1 MRWLVVSFMLLFA
14 LPLMAQGTGNI
25 AVVDGEKVLR
35 ESEPG
40 KKLFADIKTLRDK
53 KQQEIEQKQGSIQT
67 MNDKFT
73 KEKDILSPDAQ
84 EKRKAEIQ
92 KAITDA
98 KRFRED
104 SEQEI
109 QGRLDNAMEAMQN
122 RLIPLIEKIGQEKG
136 YSLIVGKQ
144 FTIWRDPKFDITD
157 EVIKRFNETQGAA
170 AAAPQTQKKQ

>member
-1 MRWLVVSFMLLFA
+1 MRLLVVSFMLLFA
-14 LPLMAQGTGNI
+14 LPLMAQGVGNI

-35 ESEPG
+35 DSEPG
-40 KKLFADIKTLRDK
+40 KKLFADIKALRDK
-53 KQQEIEQKQGSIQT
+53 KQQEIEQRQNSIQV
-67 MNDKFT
+67 MNDKLT

-109 QGRLDNAMEAMQN
+109 QGRLDTAMETMQN

-144 FTIWRDPKFDITD
+144 FTIWRDPKFDITE
-157 EVIKRFNETQGAA
+157 EVIKRFNEAQT

>member
-1 MRWLVVSFMLLFA
+1 MLLCA

-25 AVVDGEKVLR
+25 AIVDGEKVLR
-35 ESEPG
+35 DSEPG
-40 KKLFADIKTLRDK
+40 KKLFADIKALRDK
-53 KQQEIEQKQGSIQT
+53 KQQEIEQRQNSIQV
-67 MNDKFT
+67 MNDKLT

-84 EKRKAEIQ
+84 DKRKAEIQ

-109 QGRLDNAMEAMQN
+109 QGKLDGAMETMQN
-122 RLIPLIEKIGQEKG
+122 KLIPLIEKIGQEKG

-157 EVIKRFNETQGAA
+157 EVIKRFNEAQT

>member
-1 MRWLVVSFMLLFA
+1 MRLLVVSFMLLFA
-14 LPLMAQGTGNI
+14 LPLMAQGVGNI

-35 ESEPG
+35 DSEPG
-40 KKLFADIKTLRDK
+40 KKLFADIKALRDK
-53 KQQEIEQKQGSIQT
+53 KQQEIEQRQNSIQV
-67 MNDKFT
+67 MNDKLT

-109 QGRLDNAMEAMQN
+109 QGRLDTAMETMQN

-136 YSLIVGKQ
+136 HSLIVGKQ
-144 FTIWRDPKFDITD
+144 FTIWRDPKFDITE
-157 EVIKRFNETQGAA
+157 EVIKRFNEAQT

>member
-1 MRWLVVSFMLLFA
+1 MKWLVVSFMLLCA

-25 AVVDGEKVLR
+25 AIVDGEKVLR
-35 ESEPG
+35 DSEPG
-40 KKLFADIKTLRDK
+40 KKLFADIKALRDK
-53 KQQEIEQKQGSIQT
+53 KQQEIEQRQNSIQV
-67 MNDKFT
+67 MNDKLT

-84 EKRKAEIQ
+84 DKRKAEIQ

-109 QGRLDNAMEAMQN
+109 QGKLDGAMETMQN
-122 RLIPLIEKIGQEKG
+122 KLIPLIEKIGQEKG

-157 EVIKRFNETQGAA
+157 EVIKRFNEAQT

>member
-1 MRWLVVSFMLLFA
+1 MPDRIQGRGASFNPQNRFERLKIDY
-14 LPLMAQGTGNI
+14 T
-25 AVVDGEKVLR
+25 
-35 ESEPG
+35 SEDFEP
-40 KKLFADIKTLRDK
+40 FED
-53 KQQEIEQKQGSIQT
+53 
-67 MNDKFT
+67 
-73 KEKDILSPDAQ
+73 
-84 EKRKAEIQ
+84 KRKAEIQ

-122 RLIPLIEKIGQEKG
+122 KLIPLIEKIGQEKG

-157 EVIKRFNETQGAA
+157 EVIKRFNEAQ
-170 AAAPQTQKKQ
+170 AAAPQTEKKQ

>member
-1 MRWLVVSFMLLFA
+1 MRLLVVSFMLLFA
-14 LPLMAQGTGNI
+14 LPLMAQGVGNI

-35 ESEPG
+35 DSEPG
-40 KKLFADIKTLRDK
+40 KKLFADIKALRDK
-53 KQQEIEQKQGSIQT
+53 KQQEIEQRQNSIQV
-67 MNDKFT
+67 MNDKLT

-109 QGRLDNAMEAMQN
+109 QGRLDTAMETMQN
-122 RLIPLIEKIGQEKG
+122 RLIPLIEKIGQEKRH
-136 YSLIVGKQ
+136 SLIVGKQ
-144 FTIWRDPKFDITD
+144 FTIWRDPKFDITE
-157 EVIKRFNETQGAA
+157 EVIKRFNEAQT

>member
-1 MRWLVVSFMLLFA
+1 MLLCA

-25 AVVDGEKVLR
+25 AIVDGEKVLR
-35 ESEPG
+35 DSEPG
-40 KKLFADIKTLRDK
+40 KKLFADIKALRDK
-53 KQQEIEQKQGSIQT
+53 KQQEIEQRQNSIQV
-67 MNDKFT
+67 MNDKLT

-84 EKRKAEIQ
+84 DKRKAEIQ

-109 QGRLDNAMEAMQN
+109 QGKLDGAMETMQN
-122 RLIPLIEKIGQEKG
+122 KLIPLIEKIGQEKG

-157 EVIKRFNETQGAA
+157 EVIKRFNEAQASAA
-170 AAAPQTQKKQ
+170 PPQTQKKQ

>member
-14 LPLMAQGTGNI
+14 LPLMAQGVGNI

-35 ESEPG
+35 DSEPG
-40 KKLFADIKTLRDK
+40 KKLFADIKALRDK
-53 KQQEIEQKQGSIQT
+53 KQQEIESKQNSIQV
-67 MNDKFT
+67 MNDKLT

-84 EKRKAEIQ
+84 DKRKAEIQ

-122 RLIPLIEKIGQEKG
+122 KLIPLIEKIGQEKG

-157 EVIKRFNETQGAA
+157 EVIKRFNEAQ
-170 AAAPQTQKKQ
+170 AAAPQTEKKQ

>member
-1 MRWLVVSFMLLFA
+1 MRWLVVSFTLLFA

-35 ESEPG
+35 ESDPG
-40 KKLFADIKTLRDK
+40 KKLFADIKSLRDK
-53 KQQEIEQKQGSIQT
+53 KQQEIEQKQTSIQT
-67 MNDKFT
+67 MNDKLT

-157 EVIKRFNETQGAA
+157 EVIKRFNEAQ
-170 AAAPQTQKKQ
+170 AAAPQTEKKQ

>member
-35 ESEPG
+35 DSEPG
-40 KKLFADIKTLRDK
+40 KKLFAEIKALRDK
-53 KQQEIEQKQGSIQT
+53 KQQEIEQKQSSIQV
-67 MNDKFT
+67 MNDKLT

-84 EKRKAEIQ
+84 ERRKAEIQ

-109 QGRLDNAMEAMQN
+109 QGKLDNAMESMQN
-122 RLIPLIEKIGQEKG
+122 RLIPLIEKLGQEKG

-144 FTIWRDPKFDITD
+144 FTIWRDPKWDITD
-157 EVIKRFNETQGAA
+157 EVIKRFNEAQAA
-170 AAAPQTQKKQ
+170 APAPQTQKKQ

>member
-1 MRWLVVSFMLLFA
+1 MRWLVVSCMLLFA
-14 LPLMAQGTGNI
+14 LPLMAQGAGNI

-35 ESEPG
+35 DSEPG
-40 KKLFADIKTLRDK
+40 KKLFADIKALRDK
-53 KQQEIEQKQGSIQT
+53 KQQEIESKQNSIQV
-67 MNDKFT
+67 MNDKLT

-84 EKRKAEIQ
+84 DKRKAEIQ

-157 EVIKRFNETQGAA
+157 EVIKRFNEAQ
-170 AAAPQTQKKQ
+170 AAAPQTEKKQ